1 MCVCVTRD
9 CACFAINQTRTSP
22 PLPRL
27 PPPLTFAVSLVVI
40 MFELTGGLAYI
51 LPLML
56 AVMISKWLGVW
67 WDGCGI
73 LFPAASVLLV
83 LFSPS
88 TTMPFALHS
97 GGFAHAPSCCC
108 CVFSCILLG
117 LAMLSTKMACT
128 SHCAHSFAFSL
139 SFWHRECV
147 CMYQCVCVCVSVC
160 VCVRVCECVCVT
172 HSHSE

>member
-1 MCVCVTRD
+1 MCVCVCVTRD

-27 PPPLTFAVSLVVI
+27 TPPLTFAVSLVVI

-56 AVMISKWLGVW
+56 AVMISKWYGGLVGWLWHPLSCCICTAGAIFPKYHHAFCLTLRWV
-67 WDGCGI
+67 CSRALLLLLLC
-73 LFPAASVLLV
+73 LF
-83 LFSPS
+83 
-88 TTMPFALHS
+88 LHS
-97 GGFAHAPSCCC
+97 
-108 CVFSCILLG
+108 LG

-147 CMYQCVCVCVSVC
+147 YVSVC
-160 VCVRVCECVCVT
+160 VCV
-172 HSHSE
+172 